1 MAGIA
6 GVDQRGKEKQVR
18 DMLDKIAHR
27 GGYGI
32 KVGEKRNTTLGIVY
46 PRVQAE
52 NAKRLRQGIAA
63 DEVEEGHSA
72 VAKAANGGLTLKRD
86 SLGVAPL
93 YYGKGEEGELYFASE
108 VKALLG
114 LCKNI
119 KQVPHGSKFNGEE
132 VKKYFEIK
140 GKKPFEK
147 KSEEIAQSLKE
158 KLMGS
163 IRKRIDLGGKVGA
176 WLSGGL
182 DSSTMSAL
190 AKKYCDDLQTFAAGV
205 KGAPDLEYAR
215 EVAHYIGSEHHEV
228 ILDFSD
234 LIDIL
239 PNVIYHLESFD
250 ALLIRSTI
258 TNYMVADK
266 SSNHVESVF
275 SGEGGDELFA
285 GYEYLKEIEKD
296 KLDEEL
302 MDIIGRLHNTA
313 LQRVD
318 RSASAHGTI
327 AHVGFLD
334 PEVVEYA
341 MKIPVKYK
349 IRKRV
354 EKWILRKAMEGELP
368 ERILAR
374 KKAKFWQGA
383 GVTEMISDYAEEKI
397 TDDDFQRE
405 RKLKNGW
412 VLNSKE
418 ELLYYRY
425 FKEFFGEIEDF
436 SWMGRTKGAPEV

>member
-1 MAGIA
+1 
-6 GVDQRGKEKQVR
+6 
-18 DMLDKIAHR
+18 
-27 GGYGI
+27 
-32 KVGEKRNTTLGIVY
+32 
-46 PRVQAE
+46 
-52 NAKRLRQGIAA
+52 
-63 DEVEEGHSA
+63 
-72 VAKAANGGLTLKRD
+72 
-86 SLGVAPL
+86 
-93 YYGKGEEGELYFASE
+93 
-108 VKALLG
+108 
-114 LCKNI
+114 
-119 KQVPHGSKFNGEE
+119 
-132 VKKYFEIK
+132 
-140 GKKPFEK
+140 
-147 KSEEIAQSLKE
+147 
-158 KLMGS
+158 
-163 IRKRIDLGGKVGA
+163 
-176 WLSGGL
+176 
-182 DSSTMSAL
+182 
-190 AKKYCDDLQTFAAGV
+190 
-205 KGAPDLEYAR
+205 
-215 EVAHYIGSEHHEV
+215 
-228 ILDFSD
+228 
-234 LIDIL
+234 
-239 PNVIYHLESFD
+239 
-250 ALLIRSTI
+250 
-258 TNYMVADK
+258 MVADK

-275 SGEGGDELFA
+275 AGEGGDELFA

-296 KLDEEL
+296 KLDGEL

>member
-6 GVDQRGKEKQVR
+6 GIDRPGKEKQVR
-18 DMLDKIAHR
+18 EMLDKIAHR
-27 GGYGI
+27 GGYGV
-32 KVGEKRNTTLGIVY
+32 KVREKKNTTLGIVY
-46 PRVQAE
+46 PKVQE
-52 NAKRLRQGIAA
+52 KKAKRLKKGIAA

-72 VAKAANGGLTLKRD
+72 VARAANGGLILKRD

-93 YYGKGEEGELYFASE
+93 YYGRGKNGELYFASE

-114 LCKNI
+114 FCKNI
-119 KQVPHGSKFNGEE
+119 KQVPYGSKFDGEK
-132 VKKYFEIK
+132 VRKYFKIEEK
-140 GKKPFEK
+140 EPFEK
-147 KSEEIAQSLKE
+147 KSDEIAHNLKE
-158 KLMGS
+158 KLICS
-163 IRKRIDLGGKVGA
+163 IKKRIDLGGKVGA

-205 KGAPDLEYAR
+205 KGAPDLEFAR
-215 EVAHYIGSEHHEV
+215 EVARFIGSDHHEIV
-228 ILDFSD
+228 LDFND
-234 LIDIL
+234 LIKVL
-239 PNVIYHLESFD
+239 PKVLYHLESFD

-258 TNYMVADK
+258 TNYMVAEK
-266 SSNHVESVF
+266 SSDHVEAVF

-285 GYEYLKEIEKD
+285 GYEYLKGIDEE
-296 KLDEEL
+296 KLDKEL

-318 RSASAHGTI
+318 RSASAHGTV
-327 AHVGFLD
+327 AHIGFLD

-349 IRKRV
+349 IRNGV

-368 ERILAR
+368 ERILTR
-374 KKAKFWQGA
+374 EKAKFWQGA
-383 GVTEMISDYAEEKI
+383 GVTEMISDYAEKKI
-397 TDDDFQRE
+397 TDEDFQRE

-412 VLNSKE
+412 ILNSKE

-425 FKEFFGEIEDF
+425 FKEYFGELEDF
-436 SWMGRTKGAPEV
+436 SWMGRTKDAPEV

>member
-368 ERILAR
+368 ERILTR

-397 TDDDFQRE
+397 TDDDFKRE

>member
-6 GVDQRGKEKQVR
+6 GVDQRGKQRQVR
-18 DMLDKIAHR
+18 TMLDKIAHR

-32 KVGEKRNTTLGIVY
+32 EIREKRNTTLGIVY

-114 LCKNI
+114 LCENI
-119 KQVPHGSKFNGEE
+119 KQVPHGCKFNGEE

-147 KSEEIAQSLKE
+147 KSDEIAQSLKE
-158 KLMGS
+158 KLVSS

-205 KGAPDLEYAR
+205 KGAPDLEYAK

-228 ILDFSD
+228 ILDFPD

-296 KLDEEL
+296 KLDGEL

>member
-6 GVDQRGKEKQVR
+6 GVDRLGKEKQVR
-18 DMLDKIAHR
+18 EMLNKIAHR
-27 GGYGI
+27 GGYGV
-32 KVGEKRNTTLGIVY
+32 KVREKRNTTLGIVY
-46 PRVQAE
+46 PKVQKK
-52 NAKRLRQGIAA
+52 NAKRLKKGIAA
-63 DEVEEGHSA
+63 DEVEEDHSA

-93 YYGKGEEGELYFASE
+93 YYGRGENGELYFASE

-114 LCKNI
+114 FCKNI
-119 KQVPHGSKFNGEE
+119 KQVPYGSKFDGEK
-132 VKKYFEIK
+132 VKKYFKIEEK
-140 GKKPFEK
+140 EPLEK
-147 KSEEIAQSLKE
+147 KSDEIAHNLKE
-158 KLMGS
+158 KLICS
-163 IRKRIDLGGKVGA
+163 IKKRIDLGGKVGA

-205 KGAPDLEYAR
+205 KGAPDLEFAR
-215 EVAHYIGSEHHEV
+215 EVAHFIGSDHREIV
-228 ILDFSD
+228 LDFND
-234 LIDIL
+234 LIKVL
-239 PNVIYHLESFD
+239 PKVIYHLESFD

-258 TNYMVADK
+258 TNYMVAEK
-266 SSNHVESVF
+266 SSDHVEAVF

-285 GYEYLKEIEKD
+285 GYEYLKGIDEE
-296 KLDEEL
+296 KLDKEL

-327 AHVGFLD
+327 AHIGFLD

-349 IRKRV
+349 IRNGV

-368 ERILAR
+368 ERVLTR
-374 KKAKFWQGA
+374 EKAKFWQGA
-383 GVTEMISDYAEEKI
+383 GVTEMISDYAEKKI
-397 TDDDFQRE
+397 TDEDFQRE

-412 VLNSKE
+412 ILNSKE

-425 FKEFFGEIEDF
+425 FKEYFGELEDF
-436 SWMGRTKGAPEV
+436 SWMGRTKDAPEV

>member
-6 GVDQRGKEKQVR
+6 GVDRLGKEKQVR
-18 DMLDKIAHR
+18 EMLDKIAHR
-27 GGYGI
+27 GGYGV
-32 KVGEKRNTTLGIVY
+32 KVREKRNTTLGIVY
-46 PRVQAE
+46 PKVQE
-52 NAKRLRQGIAA
+52 KNAKRLKKGIAA

-72 VAKAANGGLTLKRD
+72 VARAANGGLTLKRD

-93 YYGKGEEGELYFASE
+93 YYGRGKKGELYFASE

-114 LCKNI
+114 FCKNI
-119 KQVPHGSKFNGEE
+119 KQVPYGSKFDGEK
-132 VKKYFEIK
+132 VKKYFKIEEK
-140 GKKPFEK
+140 EPFEK
-147 KSEEIAQSLKE
+147 KSDEIAHSLKE
-158 KLMGS
+158 KLVCS
-163 IRKRIDLGGKVGA
+163 IKKRIDLGGKVGA

-190 AKKYCDDLQTFAAGV
+190 AKKHCDDLQTFAAGV
-205 KGAPDLEYAR
+205 KGAPDLEFAK
-215 EVAHYIGSEHHEV
+215 EVAHFIGSDHHEIV
-228 ILDFSD
+228 LDFND
-234 LIDIL
+234 LIKVL
-239 PNVIYHLESFD
+239 PKVIYHLESFD

-258 TNYMVADK
+258 TNYMVAEK
-266 SSNHVESVF
+266 SSDHVESVF

-285 GYEYLKEIEKD
+285 GYEYLKGIDEE

-327 AHVGFLD
+327 AHIGFLD

-349 IRKRV
+349 IRNGV

-368 ERILAR
+368 ERVLTR
-374 KKAKFWQGA
+374 EKAKFWQGA
-383 GVTEMISDYAEEKI
+383 GVTEMISDYAEKKI
-397 TDDDFQRE
+397 TDEDFQRE

-412 VLNSKE
+412 ILNSKE

-425 FKEFFGEIEDF
+425 FKEYFGELEDF
-436 SWMGRTKGAPEV
+436 SWMGRTKDAPEV